1 MSQQY
6 GAAIDR
12 RVIVDRANTV
22 LYCRRWS
29 ETVAFY
35 RDVLAFETAFANDWF
50 VEFRIGGD
58 VGFLSVADA
67 ARASVGAVEGRGIT
81 LAWRTP
87 DLAAAHAHL
96 AGAGVAVTPIERRW
110 GAIAFFCH
118 DPEGN
123 RVELW
128 ADPADS
134 EPG

>member
-1 MSQQY
+1 
-6 GAAIDR
+6 
-12 RVIVDRANTV
+12 VIVDRANTV
-22 LYCRRWS
+22 LYCRRWP

-35 RDVLAFETAFANDWF
+35 RDVCGFETTFANDWF
-50 VEFRIGGD
+50 VEFRIACD
-58 VGFLSVADA
+58 VGFLSIADA
-67 ARASVGAVEGRGIT
+67 ARASVGAVEGRGVT

-96 AGAGVAVTPIERRW
+96 AAAGVVVTPIERRW
-110 GAIAFFCH
+110 GALAFFCH

-128 ADPADS
+128 AEPDAS